1 METRQ
6 RAWLSWAVVGLLVV
20 LCAFLAIVQNR
31 WIDELARGE
40 KSRLRQ
46 ELQVELNQLS
56 SEFNE
61 YITGVCGSLLPNAA
75 EMEML
80 GREKAYSAHYSHWK
94 ESHDPLFSK
103 MAVAVPENGTLTL
116 YKLDLD
122 TARLSLADWPVQWQ
136 GIPSQLMA
144 HLKGDAFGPTH
155 PENTMLIDLPRFA
168 STGGR
173 ATEQDWL
180 VAELDGN
187 YLRGVLLPELLHR
200 HFEGRGKPGYRAEL
214 VSVANPGEVIFQYG
228 QGEAAH
234 TGGAPDA
241 SVRLFEVDFSVL
253 RPRDASYTSKRNP
266 YPLPPPEGGQG
277 RWQLIVRHQEGSLDS
292 VVARARRQNIVISLG
307 VLLLILATVVTLVRL
322 SRRAQYLAELHMNFV
337 AGVSHELR
345 TPLTVIRTAAFN
357 LRGKM
362 ATRPEQVE
370 RYGALIQHESEKL
383 GELVEQVLRF
393 AGSRAGHVIRE
404 REPVSIETIIDEG
417 IRTSRA
423 ALAGP
428 HLIFE
433 KHFDPDLP
441 LVLADELA
449 MRHVIQNL
457 VDNALKYG
465 TEGNNWIGVFAS
477 TVNADNGTAVEI
489 RVADRGPGIPVNEQ
503 AHIFD
508 PFFRGQRAIQDQVH
522 GTGLGLNLVKK
533 IVEAHGGTIRFR
545 SEPMKGTE
553 FVVRIP
559 TTLEAQDEFAHSL
572 GRG

>member
-1 METRQ
+1 MQKTHW
-6 RAWLSWAVVGLLVV
+6 AWLSWAVVGLLVV

-31 WIDELARGE
+31 WIDELAQGE

-46 ELQVELNQLS
+46 ELQVELNQMS
-56 SEFNE
+56 SEFNA
-61 YITGVCGSLLPNAA
+61 YITASCGGLLPKAL
-75 EMEML
+75 EVDQL
-80 GREKAYSAHYSHWK
+80 GREKAYSKHYSQWK
-94 ESHDPLFSK
+94 ESHDPVFSNL
-103 MAVAVPENGTLTL
+103 AVVVPESGALAL
-116 YKLDLD
+116 YKMDLN
-122 TARLSLADWPVQWQ
+122 TAQLSLADWPVPWL
-136 GIPSQLMA
+136 GIQDQLMA
-144 HLKGDAFGPTH
+144 HYKGEAFGPTH
-155 PENTMLIDLPRFA
+155 PENTMLIDLPRFG
-168 STGGR
+168 SMGGR
-173 ATEQDWL
+173 GIEQDWL
-180 VAELDGN
+180 VAELDVN
-187 YLRGVLLPELLHR
+187 YLRNVLLPELLQK
-200 HFEGRGKPGYRAEL
+200 HFERRGKPGYRAEL
-214 VSVANPGEVIFQYG
+214 VSFADPTEVIFQYG
-228 QGEAAH
+228 AGQDEH

-241 SVRLFEVDFSVL
+241 SVRLFQVDLSVL
-253 RPRDASYTSKRNP
+253 QPREESHFPKRNP
-266 YPLPPPEGGQG
+266 YPPPPPEGGQG
-277 RWQLIVRHQEGSLDS
+277 RWQLRVRHQAGSLEA

-307 VLLLILATVVTLVRL
+307 ILLLILATVVALVRF

-393 AGSRAGHVIRE
+393 AGSRSGHVIRE
-404 REPVSIETIIDEG
+404 MEPVAVETIIDEG

-428 HLIFE
+428 HLVFE
-433 KHFDPDLP
+433 KHFQPDLP

-449 MRHVIQNL
+449 MKHVVQNL

-477 TVNADNGTAVEI
+477 AVTDDSGMAVEI
-489 RVADRGPGIPVNEQ
+489 RVADRGPGIPLGEQ

-508 PFFRGQRAIQDQVH
+508 PFFRGRRAIEDQVH
-522 GTGLGLNLVKK
+522 GTGLGLHLVKK
-533 IVEAHGGTIRFR
+533 IVEAHGGTIRFK

-572 GRG
+572 S